1 MRSYVGQSKK
11 GKKSSSAKQIRQPQ
25 RGLGVAQL
33 EKIRLQNEMM
43 DLRGQFPYPDSS
55 SPSTSS
61 SVFGVHPSFMIIGLE
76 GSTEITYGEHFSGA
90 AKWSLNDSNSHA
102 MLFINKQDNETNN
115 MRQDQQLQ
123 HYSTSSKGRDSDS
136 ALDLELKLSL

>member
-11 GKKSSSAKQIRQPQ
+11 GKKSNSSAKQIRQPQ

-33 EKIRLQNEMM
+33 EKIRLQNKMT
-43 DLRGQFPYPDSS
+43 DLRGQFAYPDSS
-55 SPSTSS
+55 SLSTPS
-61 SVFGVHPSFMIIGLE
+61 SVFGAHPSFMIGFE

-90 AKWSLNDSNSHA
+90 AKWSLNDSNSHP
-102 MLFINKQDNETNN
+102 MLFINEQDNERNN

-123 HYSTSSKGRDSDS
+123 LSIGSKGRDSDS